1 MANHIRG
8 RGPLPCRLMIIA
20 ERPGPEDYE
29 RRKAFVGPGADEL
42 FARIWKTLKRGRDDF
57 YATYLVKRFSMEP
70 ITQAEIDEWA
80 QAVKVELLRCKPEV
94 VIGVGYAVTRAFVPH
109 LRDVPGDT
117 FQGLAFPV
125 RYGKAES
132 AVTTLVP
139 IVHPM
144 MAIMSPDR
152 YQNALTTGLH
162 AVRDVLMGQRTHH
175 TAARPFVYQVGL
187 ANFGKPGMLL
197 ASDTEGSARAPE
209 CVTLAYGN
217 KGNVACIETHEHR
230 KAVPFL
236 GASLHHAKAVIFH
249 NAPHDVHVLE
259 DGLQI
264 DNLPP
269 VHDTQI
275 MAYLLDLPQSLKV
288 LAYRELGYLMD
299 DYSDL
304 VDPIDE
310 ARVRAHLTWA
320 LAQWESGIAKLQ
332 SRAVRIE
339 TVRAKVKKAKRVTK
353 KAIAERFKKLHAQSD
368 IPPNRV
374 ISGLRRMLAT
384 DAGESDDE

>member
-8 RGPLPCRLMIIA
+8 RGPLPSRLMIIA

-57 YATYLVKRFSMEP
+57 YATYLVKRFAMTP
-70 ITQAEIDEWA
+70 IEQADIDEWA

-94 VIGVGYAVTRAFVPH
+94 VIGVGYAVARAFIPH
-109 LRDVPGDT
+109 LRDIPGDT

-175 TAARPFVYQVGL
+175 TAVRPFVYRVGL
-187 ANFGKPGMLL
+187 ANFGKPNMLL
-197 ASDTEGSARAPE
+197 ASDTEGSADAPE
-209 CVTLAYGN
+209 CVTVAYGN
-217 KGNVACIETHEHR
+217 KGNVACIETHEDR

-236 GASLHHAKAVIFH
+236 GASLHHAKAVVFH

-259 DGLQI
+259 RGLQI

-310 ARVRAHLTWA
+310 ARVREHLTRA
-320 LAQWESGIAKLQ
+320 LAVWESGIAKLQ
-332 SRAVRIE
+332 YRAVRIE
-339 TVRAKVKKAKRVTK
+339 TVRAKVKKAN
-353 KAIAERFKKLHAQSD
+353 AARFKQLHAASD

-384 DAGESDDE
+384 DAGDAGESDDE